1 MKISLFL
8 PFLVILVIS
17 SCTPKTVEKTVDPG
31 VPDKYVTENPE
42 ELAEGC
48 TTFST
53 SSYPE
58 DALNEHVIYRGF
70 LRENDLE
77 IAFPHWKR
85 AFELAPA
92 ADGKRSI
99 QYTDG
104 AKFYKYFFQQTT
116 DSLERVGYIAKIR
129 ELYDAAV
136 RCYPKDHFLKGLLA
150 FDLYY
155 SFRDYTS
162 DEEIYTLFKETID
175 KDGLKTPA
183 FVLNPFTD
191 LLISRFNNGEVTMN
205 EAQTYTGLI
214 RKILAHGLEESK
226 EKENFAI
233 VESYAPS
240 RLEEFEAVED
250 FYPASYYLQNYYPQ
264 YQADSLNCDVVES
277 VYSKLRWGKI
287 SPEEPRMLR
296 MNEFIQKN
304 CQVADQSSF
313 GRQAFDALQ
322 AGRFR
327 EAVSLFEKASN
338 EASDPT
344 KKAQYQLIIAK
355 IYYAHLKDFRKSRQS
370 ALQSAKFDP
379 NSGAPYILIGKLYAS
394 SGPLCGPGRGWD
406 SQIVTWPAIDK
417 WQTARNLDPS
427 VAAEA
432 NRLINQYTK
441 YMPNIEDI
449 FQRNIKEG
457 APFFVGCW
465 IQESTTVRAAK

>member
-1 MKISLFL
+1 
-8 PFLVILVIS
+8 
-17 SCTPKTVEKTVDPG
+17 
-31 VPDKYVTENPE
+31 
-42 ELAEGC
+42 
-48 TTFST
+48 
-53 SSYPE
+53 
-58 DALNEHVIYRGF
+58 
-70 LRENDLE
+70 
-77 IAFPHWKR
+77 
-85 AFELAPA
+85 
-92 ADGKRSI
+92 
-99 QYTDG
+99 
-104 AKFYKYFFQQTT
+104 
-116 DSLERVGYIAKIR
+116 
-129 ELYDAAV
+129 
-136 RCYPKDHFLKGLLA
+136 
-150 FDLYY
+150 
-155 SFRDYTS
+155 
-162 DEEIYTLFKETID
+162 
-175 KDGLKTPA
+175 
-183 FVLNPFTD
+183 
-191 LLISRFNNGEVTMN
+191 MN

-457 APFFVGCW
+457 APFFFGCW